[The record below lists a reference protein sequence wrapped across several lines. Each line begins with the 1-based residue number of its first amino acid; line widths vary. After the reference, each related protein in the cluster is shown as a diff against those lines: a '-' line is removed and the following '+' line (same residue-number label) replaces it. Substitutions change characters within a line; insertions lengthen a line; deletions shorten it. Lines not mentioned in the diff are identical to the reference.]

1 MYQNVLIPTDGSDG
15 TRRAIEHGLTIA
27 NRFEG
32 TVHALSIVPE
42 GPFGTMTSG
51 EVTAGAERAVEYVER
66 EADRVGVPV
75 TTTIERGV
83 PHESVLAYAD
93 DNDIDVIVMGTQGR
107 TGLDRFLVG
116 SVTERIV
123 RMAEPPVVTLRMTD
137 DIEIEEPS
145 AAIRIARRSLETGA
159 SGKTGTGGETQA
171 DSETAPVDK
180 SGAGG
185 ETAPD
190 GESET
195 GTKSEVS
202 TEPETDDEP
211 AVLEDPYRTSG
222 TWVVP
227 LKMDDGPVDVH
238 VDAVTGGVRTIVTR
252 E

>member
-66 EADRVGVPV
+66 EAERVGVPV
-75 TTTIERGV
+75 TTAIERGV

-137 DIEIEEPS
+137 DIEIEEPTE
-145 AAIRIARRSLETGA
+145 ATRIARQSLETG
-159 SGKTGTGGETQA
+159 
-171 DSETAPVDK
+171 P
-180 SGAGG
+180 GG
-185 ETAPD
+185 ETAPVGESGAGDEIAPD
-190 GESET
+190 GESGA
-195 GTKSEVS
+195 GTKSEAS
-202 TEPETDDEP
+202 TKPEAGAAP
-211 AVLEDPYRTSG
+211 AVLEDPHRTSG
-222 TWVVP
+222 TWVVS
-227 LKMDDGPVDVH
+227 LEADDGPVDVH
-238 VDAVTGGVRTIVTR
+238 VDVVTGGVRTIVAR